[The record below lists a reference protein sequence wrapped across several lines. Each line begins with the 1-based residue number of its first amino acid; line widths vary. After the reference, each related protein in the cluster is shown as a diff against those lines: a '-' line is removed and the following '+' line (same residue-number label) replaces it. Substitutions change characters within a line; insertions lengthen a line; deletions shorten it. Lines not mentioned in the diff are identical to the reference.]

1 MKYIKI
7 SNLINT
13 QGVADYKGLDLTKII
28 TGSQIYPD
36 NENVAYF
43 KYDGEPIEH
52 PDITVIDETTYNNV
66 KNSLNKPPQL
76 SLENRVSALEEALLQ
91 ALGL

>member
-36 NENVAYF
+36 NENVAYII
-43 KYDGEPIEH
+43 YEGEIPSHQDLVEISQSEYEEIKESNRHVPPISIE
-52 PDITVIDETTYNNV
+52 DRLTA
-66 KNSLNKPPQL
+66 
-76 SLENRVSALEEALLQ
+76 LENALLQ
-91 ALGL
+91 SLGI